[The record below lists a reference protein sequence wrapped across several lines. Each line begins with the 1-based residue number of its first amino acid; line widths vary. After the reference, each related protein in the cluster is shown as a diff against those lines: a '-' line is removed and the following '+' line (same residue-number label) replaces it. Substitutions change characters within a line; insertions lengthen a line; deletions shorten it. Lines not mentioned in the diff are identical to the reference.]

1 LGIIARLRG
10 QTSPSR
16 LNFGGRPLRDV
27 RVAARPVDLSEDGHK
42 IAVFVDVPEKRIQI
56 GSADLP
62 DQPAIYLPLGNC
74 YPDEIL
80 FLQGGD
86 ELVTL
91 EHRKAG
97 GTSCVSLWNVG
108 SGQRVA
114 KHDFDYMTVN
124 SFCRTGASRLI
135 ALGLDQSVVLI
146 NVGDGTVETQ
156 LKSTRDPCSVERSI
170 LKPTASAC

>member
-1 LGIIARLRG
+1 MKMEVKRCPRGHPKGESEGRRLCPWTLGIIA
-10 QTSPSR
+10 
-16 LNFGGRPLRDV
+16 PLVAKQVRRDSILEADLFVV

-42 IAVFVDVPEKRIQI
+42 IAVFVDVPEKRIQMAALTFRI
-56 GSADLP
+56 RTGDL
-62 DQPAIYLPLGNC
+62 LPLGNC

-124 SFCRTGASRLI
+124 SFCSTGASRLI
-135 ALGLDQSVVLI
+135 ALGL
-146 NVGDGTVETQ
+146 N
-156 LKSTRDPCSVERSI
+156 
-170 LKPTASAC
+170 